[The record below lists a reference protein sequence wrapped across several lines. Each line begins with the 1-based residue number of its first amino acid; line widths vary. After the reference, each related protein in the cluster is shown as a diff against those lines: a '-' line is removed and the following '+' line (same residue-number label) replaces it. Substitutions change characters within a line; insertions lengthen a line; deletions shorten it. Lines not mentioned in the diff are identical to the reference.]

1 MALDLL
7 SGLGPETGVMISG
20 LIRVIA
26 YALGA
31 VITTVV
37 VGFVL
42 VIKKNKKMYNIPVT
56 IWIPRSDGKI
66 VDEFSATGGYFKSK
80 AVQGTT
86 SFRLK
91 RKGVSTLEIPPPS
104 SRFLVGLNR
113 KLYLIQKGMD
123 DFEPVLPDSFKY
135 VQTEDV
141 DGEGNYKTMAAI
153 NLKCVNQDATAWAE
167 DNRNNAIRRFTISN
181 IWEKYKDF
189 IQMTIF
195 IFIVFLA
202 IYIMWQSM
210 HELVTELAR
219 LVDMLTKATSGG
231 ISVS

>member
-7 SGLGPETGVMISG
+7 GGLGFGGAVSTI
-20 LIRVIA
+20 IRVLA
-26 YALGA
+26 YTLGA
-31 VITTVV
+31 IVFAAAISFAVI
-37 VGFVL
+37 F
-42 VIKKNKKMYNIPVT
+42 KRNKRMFNIPVT

-66 VDEFSATGGYFKSK
+66 VDEFPAKGGYFKSK
-80 AVQGTT
+80 AVGGTT

-91 RKGVSTLEIPPPS
+91 RKGVSVVDIPPPS

-123 DFEPVLPDSFKY
+123 DFEPVLPESFKY

-141 DGEGNYKTMAAI
+141 DANGNFKTMAAI
-153 NLKCVNQDATAWAE
+153 HLKCVNQDATAWAE
-167 DNRNNAIRRFTISN
+167 DNRNNAIRRFTISSL
-181 IWEKYKDF
+181 WEKYKDF

-210 HELVTELAR
+210 HELVVELAR
-219 LVDMLTKATSGG
+219 LVDVLGKATSGG